1 MSTCDLQPVVGH
13 CHFIMT
19 SYYVDDRRD
28 RSDDKLCTVSE
39 MQFHFNM
46 QYVTAAG
53 TNESAAG
60 RVATTSRV
68 EFTLT

>member
-1 MSTCDLQPVVGH
+1 
-13 CHFIMT
+13 MT